1 MGEFFDQIPEHIQGH
16 VRELTKASGM
26 PDDEEYLEMIS
37 EAWLQKKRIFE
48 EKIEN
53 AEMDEVDAFENSD
66 DRGVLALTYSGSLIN
81 IGPRVDDIRNLEYT
95 SVGLRADVPDAVTEP
110 SSEIDGTINIDKPL
124 KFSAGRVKNTSAIFK
139 ISVPHEDLSVE
150 EQIEK
155 LDEVTMIL
163 RDEFVDVNKT
173 FILDM

>member
-16 VRELTKASGM
+16 VRELTKSSGM
-26 PDDEEYLEMIS
+26 PDDEDYLEMIS
-37 EAWLQKKRIFE
+37 EAWLEKKRIFE

-53 AEMDEVDAFENSD
+53 AEMDEIESFGNAD

-81 IGPRVDDIRNLEYT
+81 IGPRVDSNRNLEYT

-110 SSEIDGTINIDKPL
+110 SSEIDGDISIDAPI
-124 KFSAGRVKNTSAIFK
+124 KFTTGRVKNTSAIFK
-139 ISVPHEDLSVE
+139 ISVPHEDLTPD

-155 LDEVTMIL
+155 LDEITMIL

-173 FILDM
+173 LILDM